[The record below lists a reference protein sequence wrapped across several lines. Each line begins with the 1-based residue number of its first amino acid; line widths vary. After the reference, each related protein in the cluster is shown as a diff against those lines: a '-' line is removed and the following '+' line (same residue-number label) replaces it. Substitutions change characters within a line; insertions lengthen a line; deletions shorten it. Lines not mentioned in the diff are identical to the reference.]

1 MRQEQGDIVL
11 ATGQNRSY
19 AYDRAM
25 AKRNQ
30 HPEPSRKIALAGMKA
45 IMSSGK
51 ALDEW
56 LEHHEPYH
64 RLEPRDRRFCRRLLA
79 SSIRYHG
86 QAMLAL
92 RHYVPRAPKG
102 RQQMAT
108 YILLLALTELIW
120 LDGKSHAVVDQSVRL
135 IRSVGLEHL
144 HGLINASLRRCVKDI
159 ETHPSLIQAWKDDHA
174 TGFPDWIKSRLIAD
188 WGMDQADK
196 IMAALLTPPPLDLT
210 MADPETAADMAE
222 QLGGTLLP
230 QGSIRL
236 SDGAPAQLEG
246 YVDGRWW
253 VQDAA
258 ATIPVRM
265 MGDIKGKHVIDACA
279 APGGKTAQCIAGGGN
294 VTAIDQSAARLI
306 RLKENLTRLNM
317 TAEVITADIL
327 DWSPQAAVDVV
338 LIDAPCSATGTIRR
352 NPDKLTHQKT
362 PDVAMLSDIQ
372 MSMVKQAATWLKS
385 GGILIFATCSLCR
398 AEGED
403 IAARIIRETDLIP
416 DPIDPQAYAGFM
428 PYEGIAPHLLRLF
441 PDALI
446 DADKDIKKDAD
457 NAMMTHGNDG
467 FFMARFRRR

>member
-1 MRQEQGDIVL
+1 
-11 ATGQNRSY
+11 
-19 AYDRAM
+19 M

-30 HPEPSRKIALAGMKA
+30 HPEPSRKIALEAIKA

-51 ALDEW
+51 TLDEW
-56 LEHHEPYH
+56 LEHHNPYH
-64 RLEPRDRRFCRRLLA
+64 ALEPRDRRFCRRLIA

-92 RHYVPRAPKG
+92 KHYVPRVPKG

-108 YILLLALTELIW
+108 YILLLALIELIW

-159 ETHPSLIQAWKDDHA
+159 ETHPTLIQTWKDDHA
-174 TGFPDWIKSRLIAD
+174 ASFPDWIKSRLIAD

-196 IMAALLTPPPLDLT
+196 IMAALLMPPPLDLT
-210 MADPETAADMAE
+210 MADPETAAVMAE
-222 QLGGTLLP
+222 QLGGYMLP
-230 QGSIRL
+230 QGSVRL
-236 SDGAPAQLEG
+236 NDGAPTQLDGYAEG
-246 YVDGRWW
+246 NWW

-265 MGDIKGKHVIDACA
+265 MGDIKGKQIIDACA
-279 APGGKTAQCIAGGGN
+279 APGGKAAQCIAGGGN

-306 RLKENLTRLNM
+306 RLRENLTRLNM
-317 TAEVITADIL
+317 TAEVITADIME
-327 DWSPQAAVDVV
+327 WSPITAVDVV

-362 PDVAMLSDIQ
+362 PDIAMLSDIQ
-372 MSMVKQAATWLKS
+372 MNMVKHAATWLKS
-385 GGILIFATCSLCR
+385 DGILIFATCSLFR

-428 PYEGIAPHLLRLF
+428 PYEGKEPHILRLF

-446 DADKDIKKDAD
+446 HADANIKKDAKD
-457 NAMMTHGNDG
+457 FTMIHGNDG
-467 FFMARFRRR
+467 FFMARFRRS